1 MYSSEDDL
9 KLIVEDAIEI
19 QEHLRKRIDVLN
31 FTDLMIKH
39 DLGFLLN
46 NFCLYVGKS
55 PGWESRVFT
64 FMQTVL
70 HDTKTPFKFD
80 DKPIKDEWRAFNKQ
94 TRWQLIMAVIIAS
107 DYNFLSPLA
116 VANIIQ
122 LMLFHYSG
130 RQSGLELA
138 RTIYVSLSEQHYYRD
153 RLARSVMEQ
162 LTLLQTIKGDLREV
176 LPYDI
181 CMVGHTYLRSNNND
195 HKLPV
200 KVPVYQTLPD
210 EFKRA
215 VSQGY
220 SMALQRAG
228 SITDVPAACFKR
240 LIIAVDAY
248 RHQLEETFI
257 TSIEKV

>member
-1 MYSSEDDL
+1 MYNSEEDL

-19 QEHLRKRIDVLN
+19 TGHLKQRIDMFN

-64 FMQTVL
+64 FMQHVL
-70 HDTKTPFKFD
+70 HDTKTPFRFD
-80 DKPIKDEWRAFNKQ
+80 VKTIDGEWASLNKQ
-94 TRWQLIMAVIIAS
+94 HRWQLIMAVIIAS

-116 VANIIQ
+116 IANIIQ
-122 LMLFHYSG
+122 LFLFHYHG

-138 RTIYVSLSEQHYYRD
+138 RTIYVSMSEQHYYRD

-162 LTLLQTIKGDLREV
+162 LTLLQVIKGDLRDV
-176 LPYDI
+176 LPYDV
-181 CMVGHTYLRSNNND
+181 CMVAHTYLRSNNND
-195 HKLPV
+195 HRLPT
-200 KVPVYQTLPD
+200 KVPVYQTLPI

-215 VSQGY
+215 VSKGY
-220 SMALQRAG
+220 TQAIQRAG
-228 SITDVPAACFKR
+228 SITEVPAECFKR
-240 LIIAVDAY
+240 LIVAVDAY
-248 RHQLEETFI
+248 RHELEQTFV
-257 TSIEKV
+257 TAIEKD